1 MDHHE
6 QHHQHHQKEREEE
19 QRHHK
24 ALERAHGKKSL
35 PFHPGW
41 LFGIGAALVLIAIL
55 IWTFFIW

>member
-6 QHHQHHQKEREEE
+6 QHYQHHQKEREEE

-24 ALERAHGKKSL
+24 ALDRAHGKKSL

-41 LFGIGAALVLIAIL
+41 LFGVGAALVLIAVL
-55 IWTFFIW
+55 IWTFLIW